1 MPRSPRSRRCVT
13 QRDFPKYSP
22 SEYARLHSPSSP
34 AGAAH
39 MFTSNTKIPVHKPPV
54 AIAEEMSRLDPY
66 YIPSPAQGWLSI
78 VDLIVMVTLFDRTK
92 LDIFQLFK

>member
-78 VDLIVMVTLFDRTK
+78 VDLIVMVTLV
-92 LDIFQLFK
+92 I